1 MRRLIM
7 LGALFV
13 AACASSTPGEQHSA
27 VTAAAPADPAAIERD
42 ARDAARKEIAR
53 GRPVIWVIGRL
64 PPNALPDPA
73 TGLPRYGFDC
83 AVSPENEA
91 ARDAHNDE
99 IHRALRAGEISSPP
113 R

>member
-1 MRRLIM
+1 MRLLIL
-7 LGALFV
+7 LGAPLLT
-13 AACASSTPGEQHSA
+13 ACASTTPGEQHSA
-27 VTAAAPADPAAIERD
+27 VTAATSGDPGEVERD

-64 PPNALPDPA
+64 PPNARPDPT

-83 AVSPENEA
+83 MVSPESEA

-99 IHRALRAGEISSPP
+99 ILRALRAGEIASPQQ
-113 R
+113 